1 MNKNYIEMEDFNH
14 NILINVETSIKK
26 TLISNNL
33 GLLSVEHG
41 KLYKE
46 YFNNKEFSDF
56 PLLKIEKMYN
66 DFKIILRLIDSFKQ
80 GYYKN
85 QKDNLI

>member
-1 MNKNYIEMEDFNH
+1 MADFNH

-33 GLLSVEHG
+33 GLLSIEHE
-41 KLYKE
+41 KLNNE

-56 PLLKIEKMYN
+56 PLVKIEKMYN

-85 QKDNLI
+85 QKDNII